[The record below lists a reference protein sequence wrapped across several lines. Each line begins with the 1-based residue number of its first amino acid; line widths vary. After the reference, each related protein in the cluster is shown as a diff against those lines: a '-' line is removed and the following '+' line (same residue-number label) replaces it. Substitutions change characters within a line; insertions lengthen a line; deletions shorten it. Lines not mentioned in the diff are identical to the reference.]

1 MMKIPKKQEL
11 WQIEFNHSSD
21 TDFEDFI
28 DPNKNVYLLLV
39 IDTTLVSDNPSL
51 FRKNFW
57 ERILKRIMTFDHKIR
72 DEKVQCNANREAEKK
87 NIR

>member
-1 MMKIPKKQEL
+1 M
-11 WQIEFNHSSD
+11 
-21 TDFEDFI
+21 
-28 DPNKNVYLLLV
+28 LLV

-72 DEKVQCNANREAEKK
+72 DKKVQCTANREAEKK
-87 NIR
+87 NQVKLINMNILQVRKYYHMTGKKNNRTS